1 MSEWVDRLSETGRTE
16 YLFELEMWLRSFER
30 YFRIKNQPL
39 SEDSTRTLAIRSF
52 YEEIGLVAHAIER
65 VTKLCTLL
73 SSEDQVSHDRFEK
86 YVENFL
92 KRDDIAD
99 PYVARLL
106 RQASPATALTLLRES
121 FEDLK
126 LLLTEL
132 SKLSRIPY
140 STFES
145 VGRLIYRE
153 IRRNDYLALLMDK
166 RFKPA
171 SDRITVEAISEL
183 IRGIENRERR
193 KLVAN
198 MFLQFFRLLHYLEY
212 ADPRK
217 RHLEEL
223 RTSVLIFSL
232 VASETRAL
240 VDYIRKEQARLGPKS
255 GFPETFES
263 FVYCVPLELR
273 KVINTELTELTSYKQ
288 ADTVYMRLE
297 NSHGIL
303 RDCFQQAVLQLA
315 QGFDPDIEGHRLF
328 SHYETHLE
336 QSQLLRRDLVALIL
350 TVRRFSD
357 EKTEER
363 AETMKRLIARFY
375 DRSLRFLMYRDWS
388 SFESFAME
396 ILKCESL
403 PGLVS
408 ITHRFDTY
416 LKTLLREV
424 NKRGVLQGSQTEE
437 AAEAE
442 EAAGGEQSRAM
453 P

>member
-1 MSEWVDRLSETGRTE
+1 MSQRDEFLLGQMSEWVDRLSETGRTE

-65 VTKLCTLL
+65 VGKLCTLL
-73 SSEDQVSHDRFEK
+73 SSEDQVSHERFEK

-232 VASETRAL
+232 VASETRSL
-240 VDYIRKEQARLGPKS
+240 VDYIRKEQSRLGPKS

-315 QGFDPDIEGHRLF
+315 QGFAP
-328 SHYETHLE
+328 
-336 QSQLLRRDLVALIL
+336 
-350 TVRRFSD
+350 
-357 EKTEER
+357 
-363 AETMKRLIARFY
+363 
-375 DRSLRFLMYRDWS
+375 
-388 SFESFAME
+388 
-396 ILKCESL
+396 
-403 PGLVS
+403 
-408 ITHRFDTY
+408 
-416 LKTLLREV
+416 
-424 NKRGVLQGSQTEE
+424 
-437 AAEAE
+437 
-442 EAAGGEQSRAM
+442 
-453 P
+453 

>member
-1 MSEWVDRLSETGRTE
+1 MSRWVDRLAETGRTE

-30 YFRIKNQPL
+30 YFRVRNQPL

-73 SSEDQVSHDRFEK
+73 SSEDRVSQERFDK

-92 KRDDIAD
+92 KEDDIAD

-106 RQASPATALTLLRES
+106 RENSPRAALSLLRES

-140 STFES
+140 ATFQS

-153 IRRNDYLALLMDK
+153 IRRNDYLSLLMDK
-166 RFKPA
+166 RFKPLY
-171 SDRITVEAISEL
+171 DRISAEPIAEL
-183 IRGIENRERR
+183 IRQIEDRDRR
-193 KLVAN
+193 RLIAN
-198 MFLQFFRLLHYLEY
+198 IFLQFFRLLHYLEY
-212 ADPRK
+212 ADPRR
-217 RHLEEL
+217 RHLDEL
-223 RTSVLIFSL
+223 RTAVLIFSL
-232 VASETRAL
+232 VASETRSL
-240 VDYIRKEQARLGPKS
+240 VDYIQKEQGRVGPDS
-255 GFPETFES
+255 GFPESFES

-288 ADTVYMRLE
+288 ADTIYMRIE

-303 RDCFQQAVLQLA
+303 KDCFQQAVIQLS
-315 QGFDPDIEGHRLF
+315 QGFDSKIDGKKLF
-328 SHYETHLE
+328 SHYQTHYE
-336 QSQLLRRDLVALIL
+336 QSRILRRDLL
-350 TVRRFSD
+350 TLVIAVHKFS
-357 EKTEER
+357 EER
-363 AETMKRLIARFY
+363 SEARGEAMKKLISRFY

-388 SFESFAME
+388 SFESFAVE
-396 ILKCESL
+396 ILKCDNTS
-403 PGLVS
+403 GLLQ
-408 ITHRFDTY
+408 IAHRFETY

-424 NKRGVLQGSQTEE
+424 SKRGVLADHSETSSEESQLETEGTE
-437 AAEAE
+437 P
-442 EAAGGEQSRAM
+442 RVNL
-453 P
+453 